1 MTFSQSIKRPAARR
15 AERCRWT
22 AARALPGLA
31 LAVLVLCAALLVA
44 GEPALAQSGGR
55 EVPAESVTG
64 GAVPGGTLGSTSDTE
79 MWRAV
84 RRGIQG
90 SVSIPD
96 SKAGI
101 LVQSEG
107 ENWRAIRNG
116 PLLVYGS
123 WLLLGMIGLLALFFV
138 LRGRIKIEAGPSG
151 HTIER
156 FGFLERFT
164 HWLTA
169 SAFIVL
175 ALTGINLLW
184 GKFVL
189 LPVLGPEIFAA
200 LTTAGKY
207 AHNFLAFPFMLGI
220 LLMFLLWVRHNIPNK
235 YDLIWLSKAGGLFTK
250 HSHPPSKK
258 FNAGQKVIFWVTI
271 LGGLS
276 LSLSGVAML
285 FPFEFALWAK
295 TFAALNVLGLG
306 LPTDLTPIQ
315 EMQLSTLWHS
325 AISLVLIAVIIAHI
339 YIGSLGMQGAF
350 AAMGSGRVDENW
362 AREHHNL
369 WVAEVRGETPQQAK
383 QPLPAE

>member
-1 MTFSQSIKRPAARR
+1 MKLTDPNTRR
-15 AERCRWT
+15 RGLT
-22 AARALPGLA
+22 ALA
-31 LAVLVLCAALLVA
+31 LAIVTLLAVTALNGTDV
-44 GEPALAQSGGR
+44 LAQTQGR
-55 EVPAESVTG
+55 EVPEEVLTG
-64 GAVPGGTLGSTSDTE
+64 GAVPGGSLGSASDAE

-84 RRGIQG
+84 RGGIQG
-90 SVSIPD
+90 QVSIPD

-107 ENWRAIRNG
+107 ENWRNIRNG

-138 LRGRIKIEAGPSG
+138 LRGRIKIEAGPSDR
-151 HTIER
+151 TIER
-156 FGFLERFT
+156 FGFIERFA

-169 SAFIVL
+169 TSFVIL

-184 GKFVL
+184 GRFVL
-189 LPVLGPEIFAA
+189 LPVLGPEAFSW
-200 LTTAGKY
+200 LTIAGKY

-220 LLMFLLWVRHNIPNK
+220 TLMFVLWVKHNIPNK
-235 YDLIWLSKAGGLFTK
+235 YDLIWLSKAGGLLSK

-258 FNAGQKVIFWVTI
+258 FNAGQKVIFWSTV

-276 LSLSGVAML
+276 LSLSGIAMM
-285 FPFEFALWAK
+285 FPFEFDMWAK
-295 TFAALNVLGLG
+295 TFAALNIFGLG

-315 EMQLSTLWHS
+315 EMQLSTLWHGVV
-325 AISLVLIAVIIAHI
+325 SLVMIALIVGHI

-350 AAMGSGRVDENW
+350 AAMGSGWVDENW

-369 WVAEVRGETPQQAK
+369 WVAEVRGETPPDYGKHPQ
-383 QPLPAE
+383 PAE